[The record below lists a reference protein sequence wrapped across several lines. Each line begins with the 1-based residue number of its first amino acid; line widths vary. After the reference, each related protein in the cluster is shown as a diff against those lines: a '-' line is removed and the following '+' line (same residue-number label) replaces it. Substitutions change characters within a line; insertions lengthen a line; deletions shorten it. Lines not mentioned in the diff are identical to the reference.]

1 MQLKVDYIILK
12 NYLPNHKQ
20 IINMDST
27 HRYLLICIVLTFI
40 IISSSFGIVTPKI
53 LSCIAGL
60 QKCIGVPNI
69 QSAKNWGC
77 VVDEVT
83 SCSGET
89 EEKAC
94 GGCQS
99 PLGIIHKLRCQL
111 GMAQGILRPWFLEVS
126 DLFFAP

>member
-1 MQLKVDYIILK
+1 M
-12 NYLPNHKQ
+12 
-20 IINMDST
+20 
-27 HRYLLICIVLTFI
+27 
-40 IISSSFGIVTPKI
+40 ISSSFGIVTPKI

>member
-1 MQLKVDYIILK
+1 M
-12 NYLPNHKQ
+12 
-20 IINMDST
+20 
-27 HRYLLICIVLTFI
+27 
-40 IISSSFGIVTPKI
+40 VTPKI

-99 PLGIIHKLRCQL
+99 PLGIIHKLRCQRRSL
-111 GMAQGILRPWFLEVS
+111 VLLVGHLFLKGS
-126 DLFFAP
+126 